1 MQNSSLL
8 LLTPQAPRGLHQLAL
23 RALIISVVV
32 SAAMGI
38 FALLVG
44 EFEETQGKLL
54 ATSLSVSGAAIVA
67 MVCGFAW
74 GRGRLG
80 LIPPTGIAAGICGF
94 GLLITSTWLDVE
106 SEIFWRSTST
116 VLVLAFAATHACVVS
131 PLGLFGRFRWIFGA
145 TYCLNA
151 LLSTLV
157 IVAIHIEPE
166 WDEYWRLLGTVVI
179 LLVATTIAIPV
190 LRRLDKTAQPTTPVI
205 DLPAE
210 AMYCPNCG
218 DQLAHRGDKTC
229 SSCEASFQVQIHSN
243 PPK

>member
-1 MQNSSLL
+1 MRNNSLPLL
-8 LLTPQAPRGLHQLAL
+8 FLQAPRGLQQLAL
-23 RALIISVVV
+23 RALIASVVV

-44 EFEETQGKLL
+44 EFEETQSKLL

-67 MVCGFAW
+67 MACGFAW

-80 LIPPTGIAAGICGF
+80 LMPPAGIAAGVGGF
-94 GLLITSTWLDVE
+94 GLLTTNMWLEVE
-106 SEIFWRSTST
+106 SEIFLRSTFT

-151 LLSTLV
+151 LLSALV
-157 IVAIHIEPE
+157 IVAIHIEPA
-166 WDEYWRLLGTVVI
+166 WNEYWRLLGAVVI
-179 LLVATTIAIPV
+179 LLVATTIATPV
-190 LRRLDKTAQPTTPVI
+190 LRRLDKTAHPTTPVI
-205 DLPAE
+205 DLPSG

-218 DQLAHRGDKTC
+218 DQLTHRSGKTC
-229 SSCEASFQVQIHSN
+229 SSCGASFKVQIHS
-243 PPK
+243 